1 MNIFDLY
8 LDKIIILIKKLNK
21 EGSIEL
27 PESVNGINVDIPP
40 SNFDCDISTNVA
52 MVLAKANKKSPI
64 EIANTLID
72 LIKSEDEK
80 IETISVAKPGF
91 INIKFKAI
99 YWNNFIK
106 NVNENYKN
114 FGVNIKEKKQKYLIE
129 FVSANPTGPLH
140 VGHCRGA
147 IIGDVISNILIF
159 NKHDVSKEYYV
170 NDYGNQII
178 NFTKSVFFRIRE
190 ILFNEKFPIDN
201 PDLYPGDYL
210 VDIAKNIIDKNKNL
224 KFDKF
229 DDVSKKLTLLSVAEF
244 LKLIKTNLANL
255 GIVHDKFISE
265 TQIVLNKE
273 VEKVIDNLKEKNLV
287 YEGKIKAPK
296 AEEDDNWIERKQLL
310 FKSTDFGDDKDRA
323 LQKSDKSWTYFAS
336 DVAYHNNKLNR
347 GYDVLINILGA
358 DHAGYI
364 KRITSAVEALSSGKK
379 KLVCKVSQLVKLI
392 KDGKPF
398 KMSKR
403 KGDYITLEDLISEVG
418 KDATR
423 FIMLNRSS
431 DVELDFDFEK
441 VKEKSKDNP
450 LYYVQYCFARISSVF
465 RHVDLDINKDLN
477 ISEYDFQYSNDEI
490 KILKKIAEWPKCIE
504 AASSRLEPHRIPVYL
519 YELSSEFHSYWNMGK
534 DNPSKRFINDQKKI
548 PNDKLVFL
556 KVISNIIRSGMNI
569 VGVDTPEKM

>member
-8 LDKIIILIKKLNK
+8 LDKIVILIKKLNK
-21 EGSIEL
+21 EGSLEL
-27 PESVNGINVDIPP
+27 PESLNGINVDIPP
-40 SNFDCDISTNVA
+40 LNFDCDISTNVA
-52 MVLAKANKKSPI
+52 MVLSKANKKSPI
-64 EIANTLID
+64 DIANTLVG
-72 LIKSEDEK
+72 LIKDTDEK

-106 NVNENYKN
+106 NVNEDYKN
-114 FGVNIKEKKQKYLIE
+114 FGINIKEEKKKYLIE

-147 IIGDVISNILIF
+147 ILGDVISNILIF
-159 NKHDVSKEYYV
+159 NKHNVSKEYYV

-178 NFTKSVFFRIRE
+178 NFTKSVYFRIRE
-190 ILFNEKFPIDN
+190 ILYNEKFPIEN
-201 PDLYPGDYL
+201 TELYPGDYL
-210 VDIAKNIIDKNKNL
+210 VDIAKNITNLNNNL

-229 DDVSKKLTLLSVAEF
+229 EDVSKELTLLSVAES

-255 GIVHDKFISE
+255 GIVHDKFTSE
-265 TQIVLNKE
+265 SEIVKNKE
-273 VEKVIDNLKEKNLV
+273 VEKVIDNLKQKNLV

-296 AEEDDNWIERKQLL
+296 ADDDKYWVEREQLL
-310 FKSTDFGDDKDRA
+310 FRSTNFGDDKDRA

-336 DVAYHNNKLNR
+336 DVAYHYNKLSRN
-347 GYDVLINILGA
+347 YDLLINILGA

-364 KRITSAVEALSSGKK
+364 KRITSVVEALSGAKN
-379 KLVCKVSQLVKLI
+379 KLICKVSQLVKLI

-403 KGDYITLEDLISEVG
+403 KGDYITVEDLISEVG

-431 DVELDFDFEK
+431 DVELDFDFTK

-450 LYYVQYCFARISSVF
+450 LYYVQYCYARISSVF
-465 RHVDLDINKDLN
+465 RHVDLDINKDLTIN
-477 ISEYDFQYSNDEI
+477 EYNFNYSNDEI

-534 DNPSKRFINDQKKI
+534 EDSSKRFINDEKKI

-556 KVISNIIRSGMNI
+556 KVISNVIKSGMTI
-569 VGVDTPEKM
+569 VGVNTPEKM